1 MFPWFGTL
9 DSKADLENAKAKAL
23 YERIGAE
30 QLNLFYKLKTAY
42 FRLYEVE
49 QSQSIIQRNITLFEA
64 LERLALSK
72 VESGKATAADVLRVQ
87 LKIEELQQELEILEA
102 AKTNPTATINQ
113 LLNRPLETPITTTD
127 SLSFAILPFDKD
139 TLTVNIQENHP
150 MLRMFE
156 LQQEVSRKAISL
168 NELDGKPSFGVG
180 MDYIMVN
187 QRSDASPCQQWS

>member
-1 MFPWFGTL
+1 MG
-9 DSKADLENAKAKAL
+9 
-23 YERIGAE
+23 
-30 QLNLFYKLKTAY
+30 
-42 FRLYEVE
+42 
-49 QSQSIIQRNITLFEA
+49 TLFEA

-102 AKTNPTATINQ
+102 AKTNPLATINQ

-127 SLSFAILPFDKD
+127 SLSFAPLLFDRD

-187 QRSDASPCQQWS
+187 QRSDASPTKNGRDILQLRASV